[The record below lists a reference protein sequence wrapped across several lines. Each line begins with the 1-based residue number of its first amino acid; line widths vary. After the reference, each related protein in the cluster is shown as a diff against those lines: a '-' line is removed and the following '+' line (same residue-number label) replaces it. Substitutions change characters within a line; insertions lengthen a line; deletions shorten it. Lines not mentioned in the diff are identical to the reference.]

1 MSVAILWNEARQ
13 SWRGLLRRPGYLLLA
28 VLTLALGVATTTAVF
43 SLLDQALL
51 KPLPFPQP
59 DRLVTLG
66 QYFDGER
73 NSAAPGYY
81 APVRRMRSFA
91 STGMLRSW
99 AINTNIARGD
109 EGRVVGSLR
118 VDRGFLE
125 TLGLPMAL
133 GRNFNVEEDRVNG
146 PQAVILSHAFWTQYY
161 GADPAA
167 IGQTLQV
174 EGRAAQVVGVLPAAF
189 RWPVQFDI
197 LLSMQPDLASTN
209 LSTNE
214 QIIARIK
221 PGISVAEASAET
233 GAVLG
238 ALLRQNPRM
247 TEEWRRH
254 LLEFPPNAL
263 PLKGSVFASRT
274 GNTLWLFFGAGAC
287 VLLIA
292 AINLASLML
301 LRALGRSHDSAVR
314 LALGAPL
321 ARLGLPALA
330 EGLLIGLCGAL
341 VGIALAWLGLRL
353 MAGWVPPEW
362 IRGEAAALT
371 GASVGFALLAGAATA
386 LLASVLGLLRVRGL
400 QLTRELVG
408 GGRAGWSRGAGRL
421 GRGLVIA
428 QVVVAVVLLMGA
440 ALFTR
445 TLQRLSEV
453 PMGFESR
460 AVTIF
465 SLAPIRERHAEVGSM
480 VEQTDRI
487 VERLRRLPG
496 IAHVGAGSNPPT
508 ATQLN
513 WSYVLPDGRSISAQ
527 YRFMTPDFFNVFGM
541 PVLAGRG
548 IGEQDTAGAERICV
562 VSAAFAR
569 QYLGDAPLGKIVAIE
584 DDGED
589 RRVPMRVV
597 GVVGDVRQ
605 FGPAEPA
612 PPIVYTPLAQLSPGA
627 WRIIRGFGGLT
638 YALQSRAG
646 NTGGNAER
654 ALREAIAEV
663 APQQPISDLDAMDA
677 VVASTTSDQKLN
689 LLLVGL
695 FAGLALLLAAVGLY
709 AVMATAVAA
718 RRHEFGVRAA
728 LGAAPRRLLRQVLR
742 EAGLQI
748 AIGLL
753 AGLGIAMAMS
763 RFLQRYLFEVQ
774 VADPLAIGA
783 VVAALALAGLVA
795 ALSPALRA
803 ARVPPMQALRN
814 E

>member
-1 MSVAILWNEARQ
+1 MSAAILWNEARQ

-51 KPLPFPQP
+51 RPLPFPQSE
-59 DRLVTLG
+59 RLVTLG
-66 QYFDGER
+66 QYFDAER

-81 APVRRMRSFA
+81 APVKRMRSLA
-91 STGMLRSW
+91 SSGMLRSW
-99 AINTNIARGD
+99 AINANIARGD

-118 VDRGFLE
+118 VDRGFLD

-133 GRNFNVEEDRVNG
+133 GRNFNAEEDRPNG
-146 PQAVILSHAFWTQYY
+146 PQAVILSHAFWSQYY

-174 EGRAAQVVGVLPAAF
+174 EGRAAQVIGVLPAAF
-189 RWPVQFDI
+189 QWPVQFDI
-197 LLSMQPDLASTN
+197 LLPMQPDLASTN

-214 QIIARIK
+214 MIVARLK
-221 PGISVAEASAET
+221 PGVSVAEASAEA

-238 ALLRQNPRM
+238 AVLRQNPRM

-254 LLEFPPNAL
+254 LHEFPPNAL
-263 PLKGSVFASRT
+263 PLKGSVFSSRT
-274 GNTLWLFFGAGAC
+274 GNTLWMFFGAGGC

-314 LALGAPL
+314 VALGAPL
-321 ARLGLPALA
+321 VRLGLPALA

-353 MAGWVPPEW
+353 MAGWVPAEW
-362 IRGEAAALT
+362 IRGETAALT
-371 GASVGFALLAGAATA
+371 PTSVGFALLAGAATA
-386 LLASVLGLLRVRGL
+386 LLASLLGVLRVRGL

-428 QVVVAVVLLMGA
+428 QVVVAVVLLIGA

-465 SLAPIRERHAEVGSM
+465 SLAPIRERYAEVDAM
-480 VEQTDRI
+480 VTQTDRI
-487 VERLRRLPG
+487 IERLQRLPG
-496 IAHVGAGSNPPT
+496 VAHVGAGSNPPT

-513 WSYVLPDGRSISAQ
+513 WSYLLQDGRSITAQ
-527 YRFMTPDFFNVFGM
+527 YRFMTPDFFAVFGM

-569 QYLGDAPLGKIVAIE
+569 QYLGDAPLGRIVTLE
-584 DDGED
+584 DDGD
-589 RRVPMRVV
+589 NRRVPMRVV

-612 PPIVYTPLAQLSPGA
+612 PPIVYTPLAQLPPAA
-627 WRIIRGFGGLT
+627 WQIIRGFGGLT
-638 YALQSRAG
+638 YALQSQATGGG
-646 NTGGNAER
+646 NTER
-654 ALREAIAEV
+654 ALRDAIAEV
-663 APQQPISDLDAMDA
+663 APQQPISDLDSMDA

-728 LGAAPRRLLRQVLR
+728 LGAEPRRLLRQVLR

-753 AGLGIAMAMS
+753 VGLGIAMAMS
-763 RFLQRYLFEVQ
+763 RFLQRYLFEVR
-774 VADPLAIGA
+774 VADPWAIGA
-783 VVAALALAGLVA
+783 VVIALVLAGLLAALA
-795 ALSPALRA
+795 PALRA

>member
-1 MSVAILWNEARQ
+1 MSVAILWNEASQ

-51 KPLPFPQP
+51 KPLPFPQA

-66 QYFDGER
+66 QYFDAQR

-81 APVRRMRSFA
+81 APVRRMRSLA
-91 STGMLRSW
+91 SAGMLRSW
-99 AINTNIARGD
+99 AINANIARGD

-133 GRNFNVEEDRVNG
+133 GRNFNTEEDQPNG
-146 PQAVILSHAFWTQYY
+146 PQAVILSHTFWEQYY

-174 EGRAAQVVGVLPAAF
+174 EGRAAQVIGVLPAAF

-197 LLSMQPDLASTN
+197 LLPMQPDPASTN

-214 QIIARIK
+214 QIIARLK
-221 PGISVAEASAET
+221 PGVSVAAASAEA
-233 GAVLG
+233 GAVLS
-238 ALLRQNPRM
+238 AVIRQNPRM
-247 TEEWRRH
+247 SDEWERH
-254 LLEFPPNAL
+254 LLEYPPNAL
-263 PLKGSVFASRT
+263 PLKGSVFSSRT

-314 LALGAPL
+314 VALGAPL
-321 ARLGLPALA
+321 VRLGLPALA
-330 EGLLIGLCGAL
+330 EGLMIGLCGAVL
-341 VGIALAWLGLRL
+341 GIALAWLGLRL

-371 GASVGFALLAGAATA
+371 TTSVGFALLAGAATA
-386 LLASVLGLLRVRGL
+386 LLASLLGLLRVRGL
-400 QLTRELVG
+400 PLTRELVG

-428 QVVVAVVLLMGA
+428 QVVVAVVLLIGA

-465 SLAPIRERHAEVGSM
+465 SLAPIKERYPDVGAM

-487 VERLRRLPG
+487 VERLQRLPG
-496 IAHVGAGSNPPT
+496 VAHVGAGSNPPT

-527 YRFMTPDFFNVFGM
+527 YRFMTPRFFDVFGM

-569 QYLGDAPLGKIVAIE
+569 QYLGDSPLGKIVSIE
-584 DDGED
+584 DDGDD

-605 FGPAEPA
+605 FGPAEPV
-612 PPIVYTPLAQLSPGA
+612 PPIVYTPLAQLSPGT
-627 WRIIRGFGGLT
+627 WQVIRGFGGLT
-638 YALQSRAG
+638 YAVQSRAAAGG
-646 NTGGNAER
+646 NTER

-663 APQQPISDLDAMDA
+663 APQQPISDLESMDA
-677 VVASTTSDQKLN
+677 VVASTTNDQKLN

-728 LGAAPRRLLRQVLR
+728 LGADPRRLLWQVLR

-753 AGLGIAMAMS
+753 VGLGIAMAMS
-763 RFLQRYLFEVQ
+763 RLLQRYLFDVR
-774 VADPLAIGA
+774 VADPWAIGA
-783 VVAALALAGLVA
+783 VVIALGLAGLLA
-795 ALSPALRA
+795 AFSPALRA

>member
-1 MSVAILWNEARQ
+1 MSAAILWNEARQ

-59 DRLVTLG
+59 ERLVTLG
-66 QYFDGER
+66 QYFDAER
-73 NSAAPGYY
+73 NSAAPAYY
-81 APVRRMRSFA
+81 APVKRMRGVA
-91 STGMLRSW
+91 SAGMLRTW
-99 AINTNIARGD
+99 AINANIARGD
-109 EGRVVGSLR
+109 EGRVVASLR
-118 VDRGFLE
+118 ADRGFVE

-133 GRNFNVEEDRVNG
+133 GRNFNAEEDRPNG

-161 GADPAA
+161 GADPGA
-167 IGQTLQV
+167 IGQTLEV
-174 EGRAAQVVGVLPAAF
+174 EGRAAQVIGVLPAAF
-189 RWPVQFDI
+189 RWPLQFDI
-197 LLSMQPDLASTN
+197 VLPLQPDPASTN

-214 QIIARIK
+214 QIVARLK
-221 PGISVAEASAET
+221 PGVSVAEASAEA

-238 ALLRQNPRM
+238 AVIRQNPRM
-247 TEEWRRH
+247 TEEWQRH

-314 LALGAPL
+314 VALGAPL
-321 ARLGLPALA
+321 VRLGLPALA
-330 EGLLIGLCGAL
+330 EGLLIGLCGA
-341 VGIALAWLGLRL
+341 VFGIVLAWLGLRL

-362 IRGEAAALT
+362 IRGEAAGLT
-371 GASVGFALLAGAATA
+371 STSVAFALLAGAATA
-386 LLASVLGLLRVRGL
+386 LLASLLGVLRVRGL
-400 QLTRELVG
+400 PLTRELVG

-421 GRGLVIA
+421 GRALVIA
-428 QVVVAVVLLMGA
+428 QVVVAVVLLIGA

-460 AVTIF
+460 SVTLF
-465 SLAPIRERHAEVGSM
+465 NLAPIRERYAEVDAM
-480 VEQTDRI
+480 VTQTDRI
-487 VERLRRLPG
+487 VERLARLPG
-496 IAHVGAGSNPPT
+496 VAHVGAGSNPPT

-513 WSYVLPDGRSISAQ
+513 WSYVLPDGRSLNAQ
-527 YRFMTPDFFNVFGM
+527 YRFMTPRFFEVFGM
-541 PVLAGRG
+541 PLLAGRG

-562 VSAAFAR
+562 VSTAFAR
-569 QYLGDAPLGKIVAIE
+569 QYLGDSPLGKIVTLE

-605 FGPAEPA
+605 FGPAEPP

-627 WRIIRGFGGLT
+627 WKIIRGFGGLT
-638 YALQSRAG
+638 YAVQWRAG
-646 NTGGNAER
+646 NGVGLAER

-663 APQQPISDLDAMDA
+663 VPRQPISDLESMDA
-677 VVASTTSDQKLN
+677 VVASTTRDQKLN

-728 LGAAPRRLLRQVLR
+728 LGAEPRRLLWQVLR

-753 AGLGIAMAMS
+753 VGLGIAMAMS
-763 RFLQRYLFEVQ
+763 RFLQRYLFEVR

-783 VVAALALAGLVA
+783 VVSTLALAGLLA

>member
-1 MSVAILWNEARQ
+1 VSAAILWNEARQ

-59 DRLVTLG
+59 ERLVTLG
-66 QYFDGER
+66 QYFDAER
-73 NSAAPGYY
+73 NSAAPAYY
-81 APVRRMRSFA
+81 APVKRMRGVA
-91 STGMLRSW
+91 SAGMLRTW
-99 AINTNIARGD
+99 AINANIARGD
-109 EGRVVGSLR
+109 EGRVVASLR
-118 VDRGFLE
+118 ADRGFVE

-133 GRNFNVEEDRVNG
+133 GRNFNAEEDRPNG

-161 GADPAA
+161 GADPGA
-167 IGQTLQV
+167 IGQTLEV
-174 EGRAAQVVGVLPAAF
+174 EGRAAQVIGVLPAAF
-189 RWPVQFDI
+189 RWPLQFDI
-197 LLSMQPDLASTN
+197 VLPLQPDPASTN

-214 QIIARIK
+214 QIVARLK
-221 PGISVAEASAET
+221 PGVSVAEASAEA

-238 ALLRQNPRM
+238 AVIRQNPRM
-247 TEEWRRH
+247 TEEWQRH

-314 LALGAPL
+314 VALGAPL
-321 ARLGLPALA
+321 VRLGLPALA
-330 EGLLIGLCGAL
+330 EGLLIGLCGA
-341 VGIALAWLGLRL
+341 VFGIVLAWLGLRL

-362 IRGEAAALT
+362 IRGEAAGLT
-371 GASVGFALLAGAATA
+371 STSVAFALLAGAATA
-386 LLASVLGLLRVRGL
+386 LLASLLGVLRVRGL
-400 QLTRELVG
+400 PLTRELVG

-421 GRGLVIA
+421 GRALVIA
-428 QVVVAVVLLMGA
+428 QVVVAVVLLIGA

-460 AVTIF
+460 SVTLF
-465 SLAPIRERHAEVGSM
+465 NLAPIRERYAEVDAM
-480 VEQTDRI
+480 VTQTDRI
-487 VERLRRLPG
+487 VERLARLPG
-496 IAHVGAGSNPPT
+496 VAHVGAGSNPPT

-513 WSYVLPDGRSISAQ
+513 WSYVLPDGRSLNAQ
-527 YRFMTPDFFNVFGM
+527 YRFMTPRFFEVFGM
-541 PVLAGRG
+541 PLLAGRG

-569 QYLGDAPLGKIVAIE
+569 QYLGNSPLGKIVTLE

-605 FGPAEPA
+605 FGPAEPP

-627 WRIIRGFGGLT
+627 WKIIRGFGGLT
-638 YALQSRAG
+638 YAVQWRAG
-646 NTGGNAER
+646 NGVGLAER

-663 APQQPISDLDAMDA
+663 VPRQPISDLESMDA
-677 VVASTTSDQKLN
+677 VVASTTRDQKLN

-728 LGAAPRRLLRQVLR
+728 LGAEPRRLLWQVLR

-753 AGLGIAMAMS
+753 VGLGIAMAMS
-763 RFLQRYLFEVQ
+763 RFLQRYLFEVR

-783 VVAALALAGLVA
+783 AVSTLALAGLLA